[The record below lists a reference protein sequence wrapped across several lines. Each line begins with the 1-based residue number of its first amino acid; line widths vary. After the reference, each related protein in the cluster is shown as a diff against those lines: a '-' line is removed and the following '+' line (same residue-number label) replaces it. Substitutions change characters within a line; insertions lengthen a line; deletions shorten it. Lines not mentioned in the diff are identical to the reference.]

1 MERAAINGIELE
13 VESRGSGEP
22 VLLIH
27 GSIIA
32 NAYTPLLREPALA
45 QQYQLV
51 SYNRRGFAGSSGA
64 VGPLSIPQQAAD
76 ARALLQRLGI
86 ERAHV
91 AGHSYGG
98 AIALQLALD
107 APDVVQSLALLEP
120 GLLMAP
126 SAERFFEG
134 MTPIMQAYESGDKT
148 TAIDGFLQAV
158 CGTDY
163 RAAFE
168 QTLPSGWFEQAVADA
183 DTFFQ
188 VELPALQEW
197 SFSQELA
204 GRITQPVLSV
214 LGTESAQIFVE
225 IHDLVQQWLPQTEVF
240 VLPGATHGLQL
251 MNPRGMAEGLA
262 GFFVR
267 HPLPVPA

>member
-1 MERAAINGIELE
+1 MERMDINGIELE

-32 NAYTPLLREPALA
+32 NAYAPLLGEPALTG
-45 QQYQLV
+45 QYRV
-51 SYNRRGFAGSSGA
+51 VTYNRRGFAGSSGA
-64 VGPLSIPQQAAD
+64 VAPLSIAQQAAD
-76 ARALLQRLGI
+76 ARAVLQQLGI
-86 ERAHV
+86 DRAHV

-107 APDVVQSLALLEP
+107 VPDVVHSLALLEP
-120 GLLMAP
+120 ALLMVP
-126 SAERFFEG
+126 SAPQFFEG
-134 MTPIMQAYESGDKT
+134 MAPIQQAYEAGDKT
-148 TAIDGFLQAV
+148 AAIDGFLQAA
-158 CGTDY
+158 CGTNY
-163 RAAFE
+163 RAAFDR
-168 QTLPSGWFEQAVADA
+168 TLPAGWFEQAVADA

-197 SFSQELA
+197 TFSQELA
-204 GRITQPVLSV
+204 GRISQSVLSV
-214 LGTESAQIFVE
+214 LGTESAPIFVE
-225 IHDLVQQWLPQTEVF
+225 VHALVQQWLPQAEVF

-251 MNPRGMAEGLA
+251 MNPQGMAEGLA
-262 GFFVR
+262 GFYAR